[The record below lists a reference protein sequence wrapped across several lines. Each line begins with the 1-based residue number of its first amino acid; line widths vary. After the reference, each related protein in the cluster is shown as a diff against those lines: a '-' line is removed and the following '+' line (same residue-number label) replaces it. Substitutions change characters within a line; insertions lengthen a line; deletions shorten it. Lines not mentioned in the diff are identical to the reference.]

1 MIIRVLFFGALRE
14 ALDTAAETVT
24 LSANT
29 ATVGDVA
36 DILRARGGVWE
47 RELDRGKA
55 LAFAVRQDFAAAD
68 SPVRDGDEV
77 AIFPPVTGG

>member
-1 MIIRVLFFGALRE
+1 MIVRVLFFGALRE
-14 ALDTAAETVT
+14 ALQTGEETLT
-24 LSANT
+24 LSEKT

-47 RELDRGKA
+47 RELDGGRA
-55 LAFAVRQDFAAAD
+55 LAFAVQQTFAAAD